1 MNISLHIHGAAGTVT
16 GSCHRLIT
24 PGGDL
29 LVDCGM
35 FQGPKSLR
43 TLNYRRLP
51 FEASAIEAVLLTHAH
66 IDHSGLFP
74 RLALTGFRGKAWT
87 TEASR
92 DLLHW
97 LLPDAGAIQEGDV
110 DRLNRRNS
118 RRGEPRVAPIY
129 TRIDAEASLS
139 LLAVQRY
146 DSWFEPMKGVRARL
160 RNAGHILG
168 SAFIE
173 MEVDAEPRPVRLVFS
188 GDIGPREKALQPDP
202 SMPHLCDI
210 LLLESTYGDRLRQRL
225 TEAERRA
232 LLGRELRDALK
243 AGGNVIIPVFAVERT
258 QEILDDIARLRRD
271 REMGAVPVFLDSPLA
286 GRTTEVFRRHR
297 RALDRGTDGQAFTG
311 GDFRLIETVEQSKAI
326 ARIHGGAVIL
336 AGSGMCEAGR
346 VKHHLKDHLW
356 RPDSTVLFVG
366 YQAPGTLGALIRDG
380 APRVRIHGEEINV
393 KARIRAIDSYSGHAD
408 RDELVEWARPL
419 LPTLGSALLVHG
431 EPEAV
436 RGLADSLSGAGL
448 ERTRIH
454 APSLDQAFDI
464 VFRDGR
470 WQIVPSLGA
479 AAPRLASA
487 QASAPRDW
495 HNDYAAALLDLRNAL
510 QQESDDRRRQQL
522 LDEVRRL
529 IGSHRAGSGN
539 GSKPTGSSS
548 ASDPAP
554 GSDDTPARRATL
566 AGQ

>member
-16 GSCHRLIT
+16 GSCYRLVT
-24 PGGDL
+24 PSGDL
-29 LVDCGM
+29 LVECGM

-43 TLNYRRLP
+43 NLNYRHFP
-51 FEASAIEAVLLTHAH
+51 FEASAIKAVLLTHAH
-66 IDHSGLFP
+66 IDHTGLFP
-74 RLALTGFRGKAWT
+74 KLALAGFRGKAWM

-118 RRGEPRVAPIY
+118 RRGEPAVAPIY
-129 TRIDAEASLS
+129 TRVDAEASLS
-139 LLAVQRY
+139 LLQVQRY
-146 DSWFEPMKGVRARL
+146 DSWFEPLKGVRARL

-173 MEVDAEPRPVRLVFS
+173 MEIDARPRPARLVFS
-188 GDIGPREKALQPDP
+188 GDIGPRAKALQPDP
-202 SMPHLCDI
+202 EIPDPCDI

-225 TEAERRA
+225 SEAERRA
-232 LLGRELRDALK
+232 LLGRELSDALK
-243 AGGNVIIPVFAVERT
+243 AGGNVIVPVFAVERT
-258 QEILDDIARLRRD
+258 QEILDDIAHLRRD
-271 REMGAVPVFLDSPLA
+271 GEIGAVPVFLDSPLA
-286 GRTTEVFRRHR
+286 GRTTEVFRRHC
-297 RALDRGTDGQAFTG
+297 RALERGTDGTIFTG
-311 GDFRLIETVEQSKAI
+311 GDFRPTETVEQSKAI

-393 KARIRAIDSYSGHAD
+393 KARIRAIDAYSGHAD

-419 LPTLGSALLVHG
+419 LRTLGSALLVHG
-431 EPEAV
+431 EPDAV
-436 RGLADSLSGAGL
+436 LGLAESLSAGGL
-448 ERTRIH
+448 DRTRIH
-454 APSLDQAFDI
+454 APDLDQAFDI
-464 VFRDGR
+464 IFRDGR
-470 WQIVPSLGA
+470 WQTVA
-479 AAPRLASA
+479 ARAPGVPRLAPT
-487 QASAPRDW
+487 QASASRDW
-495 HNDYAAALLDLRNAL
+495 HNDYAAVLLDLRNAL

-522 LDEVRRL
+522 LNEVRRL
-529 IGSHRAGSGN
+529 IGSHGAGI
-539 GSKPTGSSS
+539 GSKRGTTMSSR
-548 ASDPAP
+548 
-554 GSDDTPARRATL
+554 T
-566 AGQ
+566 

>member
-1 MNISLHIHGAAGTVT
+1 MDMSLHIHGAAGMVT
-16 GSCHRLIT
+16 GSCYRLVT
-24 PGGDL
+24 TGGDL
-29 LVDCGM
+29 LVECGM

-43 TLNYRRLP
+43 TLNYRHFP
-51 FEASAIEAVLLTHAH
+51 FEVSAIDAVMLTHAH
-66 IDHSGLFP
+66 IDHTGLFP
-74 RLALTGFRGKAWT
+74 KLALAGFRGKAWT

-92 DLLHW
+92 DLLCW

-110 DRLNRRNS
+110 DRLNRRNR
-118 RRGEPRVAPIY
+118 RRGEPLVAPIY
-129 TRIDAEASLS
+129 TRADAEVSLS
-139 LLAVQRY
+139 LLTAQRY
-146 DSWFEPMKGVRARL
+146 DCWFEPIRGVRARL

-188 GDIGPREKALQPDP
+188 GDIGPQEKALQPDP
-202 SMPHLCDI
+202 SKPGPCDV
-210 LLLESTYGDRLRQRL
+210 LVLESTYGDRLRQRL

-232 LLGRELRDALK
+232 LLGHELREALK

-271 REMGAVPVFLDSPLA
+271 GELGVLAVFLDSPLA

-297 RALDRGTDGQAFTG
+297 HALDRGTNGQDFTG

-326 ARIHGGAVIL
+326 GRIHGGAVIL

-366 YQAPGTLGALIRDG
+366 YQAPGTLGALVRDG

-393 KARIRAIDSYSGHAD
+393 KARIRAVDAYSGHAD
-408 RDELVEWARPL
+408 RNGLVEWARPL
-419 LPTLGSALLVHG
+419 FPMLGSALLVHG
-431 EPEAV
+431 EPGAV
-436 RGLADSLSGAGL
+436 QGLADGLSAAGL
-448 ERTRIH
+448 ERQRIC
-454 APSLDQAFDI
+454 APQLDQAFDI
-464 VFRDGR
+464 VFRDDR
-470 WQIVPSLGA
+470 WQTVPSQAA
-479 AAPRLASA
+479 AAPRLAPA
-487 QASAPRDW
+487 QASALRDW

-510 QQESDDRRRQQL
+510 RQESNDGRRQQL

-529 IGSHRAGSGN
+529 IGSHRAGSAK
-539 GSKPTGSSS
+539 GSKSSTSGS
-548 ASDPAP
+548 AP
-554 GSDDTPARRATL
+554 IATMRRHDEPR
-566 AGQ
+566 

>member
-1 MNISLHIHGAAGTVT
+1 MNISLHVHGAAGTVT
-16 GSCHRLIT
+16 GSCYRLVT
-24 PGGDL
+24 PSGGF
-29 LVDCGM
+29 LVECGM

-43 TLNYRRLP
+43 SLNYRHFP

-66 IDHSGLFP
+66 IDHTGLFP
-74 RLALTGFRGKAWT
+74 KLALAGFRGKAWT

-92 DLLHW
+92 DLLQW

-110 DRLNRRNS
+110 ERLNRRNS
-118 RRGEPRVAPIY
+118 RRGEPRVAPVY
-129 TRIDAEASLS
+129 TRVDAEASLS

-146 DSWFEPMKGVRARL
+146 DSWFEPLKGVRARL

-173 MEVDAEPRPVRLVFS
+173 VEVDARPRPVRFIFS
-188 GDIGPREKALQPDP
+188 GDIGPQEKALQPDP
-202 SMPHLCDI
+202 STPDPCDI
-210 LLLESTYGDRLRQRL
+210 LLLESTYGDRQRQRL
-225 TEAERRA
+225 TEAERRS
-232 LLGRELRDALK
+232 LLGRELSDALK

-271 REMGAVPVFLDSPLA
+271 REIGAVPVFLDSPLA

-297 RALDRGTDGQAFTG
+297 CALERGTDGTRFTG
-311 GDFRLIETVEQSKAI
+311 GDFHLTETVEQSKAI

-366 YQAPGTLGALIRDG
+366 YQAPGTLGALVRDG
-380 APRVRIHGEEINV
+380 APRVRIHGEEVNV
-393 KARIRAIDSYSGHAD
+393 KARIRSIDAYSGHAD

-431 EPEAV
+431 EPDAV
-436 RGLADSLSGAGL
+436 RGLADGLAAARL
-448 ERTRIH
+448 ERPRIF
-454 APSLDQAFDI
+454 APDLDQAFDI
-464 VFRDGR
+464 VFSEGR
-470 WQIVPSLGA
+470 WQAIPSRA
-479 AAPRLASA
+479 ATIPRLAPA
-487 QASAPRDW
+487 QASASRDW

-510 QQESDDRRRQQL
+510 QQESDDRRRRQL
-522 LDEVRRL
+522 LNEIRRL
-529 IGSHRAGSGN
+529 IGSHGAGVDN
-539 GSKPTGSSS
+539 ASKRGTAISSRS
-548 ASDPAP
+548 
-554 GSDDTPARRATL
+554 
-566 AGQ
+566 

>member
-1 MNISLHIHGAAGTVT
+1 
-16 GSCHRLIT
+16 
-24 PGGDL
+24 
-29 LVDCGM
+29 M

-43 TLNYRRLP
+43 GLNYRHFP
-51 FEASAIEAVLLTHAH
+51 FEASAVKAVLLTHAH
-66 IDHSGLFP
+66 IDHTGLFP
-74 RLALTGFRGKAWT
+74 KLVLAGFRGKAWT

-118 RRGEPRVAPIY
+118 RRGEPPVAPIY
-129 TRIDAEASLS
+129 TRLDADASLS
-139 LLAVQRY
+139 LLAAQRY
-146 DSWFEPMKGVRARL
+146 DSWFEPVKGVRARL

-168 SAFIE
+168 SAFVEI
-173 MEVDAEPRPVRLVFS
+173 EVDARPRPVRLVFS
-188 GDIGPREKALQPDP
+188 GDIGPQEKALQPDP
-202 SMPHLCDI
+202 SMPDPCDI
-210 LLLESTYGDRLRQRL
+210 LLLESTYGNRLRQRL
-225 TEAERRA
+225 TEIERRA
-232 LLGRELRDALK
+232 LLGRELSEALK

-258 QEILDDIARLRRD
+258 QEILDDIARLTRD
-271 REMGAVPVFLDSPLA
+271 GEMRALAVFLDSPLA

-297 RALDRGTDGQAFTG
+297 RALERATDGTVFTG
-311 GDFRLIETVEQSKAI
+311 GDFRLAESVEQSKAI
-326 ARIHGGAVIL
+326 GRINGGAIIL

-393 KARIRAIDSYSGHAD
+393 KARIRIIDAYSGHAD

-431 EPEAV
+431 EPDAV
-436 RGLADSLSGAGL
+436 QGLADSLAVAGL
-448 ERTRIH
+448 ERRRIVT
-454 APSLDQAFDI
+454 PGLDQAFDFR
-464 VFRDGR
+464 FRDGR
-470 WQIVPSLGA
+470 WQAVPSQA
-479 AAPRLASA
+479 VVTPRLPPA
-487 QASAPRDW
+487 QASASWDW

-522 LDEVRRL
+522 LNEVRRL
-529 IGSHRAGSGN
+529 IDSHRTDVGH
-539 GSKPTGSSS
+539 GSKWGTRISSK
-548 ASDPAP
+548 A
-554 GSDDTPARRATL
+554 
-566 AGQ
+566 

>member
-1 MNISLHIHGAAGTVT
+1 MSISLHVHGAAGTVT
-16 GSCHRLIT
+16 GSCYRLVT

-29 LVDCGM
+29 LVECGM

-43 TLNYRRLP
+43 SLNYRRFP
-51 FEASAIEAVLLTHAH
+51 FEASAVEAVILTHAH
-66 IDHSGLFP
+66 IDHTGLFP
-74 RLALTGFRGKAWT
+74 KLALAGFRGKAWT

-118 RRGEPRVAPIY
+118 RRGEPPVAPIY
-129 TRIDAEASLS
+129 TRLDAETSLS

-146 DSWFEPMKGVRARL
+146 NSWFEPVKGVRARL

-173 MEVDAEPRPVRLVFS
+173 MEVDTRPRPVRLVFS

-202 SMPHLCDI
+202 SMPDPCDI

-225 TEAERRA
+225 TAAERRA
-232 LLGRELRDALK
+232 LLGRELVDGLK
-243 AGGNVIIPVFAVERT
+243 AGGNVIVPVFAVERT

-271 REMGAVPVFLDSPLA
+271 GELGAIAVFLDSPLA
-286 GRTTEVFRRHR
+286 GRATEVFRRHR
-297 RALDRGTDGQAFTG
+297 STLDRGTDGQVFTG
-311 GDFRLIETVEQSKAI
+311 GDFRFTETVEQSKAI
-326 ARIHGGAVIL
+326 ARIHGSAVIL

-393 KARIRAIDSYSGHAD
+393 KARVRAIDAYSGHAD
-408 RDELVEWARPL
+408 RDELIEWARPL

-431 EPEAV
+431 EPGAAL
-436 RGLADSLSGAGL
+436 GLADGLSAAGL
-448 ERTRIH
+448 ERQRIC
-454 APSLDQAFDI
+454 APKLDQAFDI
-464 VFRDGR
+464 AFRDGR
-470 WQIVPSLGA
+470 WQAIPTQA
-479 AAPRLASA
+479 AEAPRLAPA
-487 QASAPRDW
+487 QASASRDW
-495 HNDYAAALLDLRNAL
+495 HNDYAAALLDLRSAL

-529 IGSHRAGSGN
+529 IGSHRAGH
-539 GSKPTGSSS
+539 
-548 ASDPAP
+548 
-554 GSDDTPARRATL
+554 RAMPC
-566 AGQ
+566 Q